1 MSSYAN
7 FYIRVNDKFAPI
19 GTYSRSTDMY
29 QNFYSIL
36 PYEKLVAL
44 NPLKLHEVILTTRKK
59 MSSFSETIK
68 ENQELRDQFLN
79 AKNISFEDKRVAVE
93 EFNAAIHELEE
104 EIDGLQNVINYVRV
118 LLNIIDDY
126 KYSGIS
132 FENDYEHYLYAGIEA
147 CGDID
152 EILNE
157 D

>member
-29 QNFYSIL
+29 QNFYDIL
-36 PYEKLVAL
+36 PYEKLIAL
-44 NPLKLHEVILTTRKK
+44 TPLKLHNVILSVRKK
-59 MSSFSETIK
+59 ISSFSEEIDK
-68 ENQELRDQFLN
+68 NQDLCTQFLN
-79 AKNISFEDKRVAVE
+79 AKNISFEDKRMAVE
-93 EFNAAIHELEE
+93 EFNEAIRELEE
-104 EIDGLQNVINYVRV
+104 NIDNLQNVINYARV

-147 CGDID
+147 CGEMD
-152 EILNE
+152 EII
-157 D
+157 DKD

>member
-29 QNFYSIL
+29 QNFYDIL

-44 NPLKLHEVILTTRKK
+44 TPLKLHDVILSTRKK
-59 MSSFSETIK
+59 ISSFSEMIN

-79 AKNISFEDKRVAVE
+79 AKNISFEDKRIAVE
-93 EFNAAIHELEE
+93 EFNAGIRELEE
-104 EIDGLQNVINYVRV
+104 EIENLQNVINYVRV

-147 CGDID
+147 CGKMDEIID
-152 EILNE
+152 EN
-157 D
+157 

>member
-29 QNFYSIL
+29 QNFYDIL
-36 PYEKLVAL
+36 PYEKLIAL
-44 NPLKLHEVILTTRKK
+44 TPFKLHDVILSTQKK
-59 MSSFSETIK
+59 IHSFSEAIK

-79 AKNISFEDKRVAVE
+79 AENISFEDKRIAVE
-93 EFNAAIHELEE
+93 EFNTAIHELEE
-104 EIDGLQNVINYVRV
+104 DIDNLQNVINYIRV

-126 KYSGIS
+126 RYSGIS

-147 CGDID
+147 CGDMD
-152 EILNE
+152 EILDE

>member
-7 FYIRVNDKFAPI
+7 FYLRVNDKFAPI
-19 GTYSRSTDMY
+19 GIYSRSTDMY
-29 QNFYSIL
+29 QNFYDIL

-44 NPLKLHEVILTTRKK
+44 TPLKLYDVILSTRKK
-59 MSSFSETIK
+59 ISSFSETIK

-79 AKNISFEDKRVAVE
+79 AENISFEDKRIAVE
-93 EFNAAIHELEE
+93 EFNTAIHELEE
-104 EIDGLQNVINYVRV
+104 DINNLQNVINYIRV

-126 KYSGIS
+126 RYSGIS

-147 CGDID
+147 CGDMD
-152 EILNE
+152 EILDE